1 MADVNIKATLSVD
14 SGNSAKSINDL
25 KAELLNTKKNLDS
38 AKIGSD
44 EFKKAQGDLAKQ
56 QKELVD
62 ATKSVNEASGGLSG
76 TFGKLKD
83 SLGGMV
89 PGFNAATQG
98 ANGLLLKMWQ
108 IVANPVGAIIAAI
121 VISVKFLYEAFQSS
135 VAGGKELKAVFGAVS
150 AVGEQVKDAIF
161 GLGRAFINLVAAA
174 GKFIALD
181 FKGAAASIK
190 EANREASNSTKQLG
204 EAVDGTT
211 AKIIYS
217 LEKRQQANDKARKQ
231 QAVVQAETNKLLVQS
246 RETLTDENASY
257 DAKIKALNEVT
268 KAEQASS
275 AEKVRIAAEDL
286 KIGQARAKALGGE
299 AEKKMK
305 QELRDLTIA
314 LTEAETE
321 NAQTGIKLNKQRRM
335 LNSQQNADAKA
346 AQAEQDAQAKE
357 AETKKKEQDDAY
369 FKGVVEQRKAKDN
382 EILTLDGIASD
393 LEKQDAL
400 DKEAERQADVDKQ
413 VEQGKTLET
422 QVKVREELD
431 KVSSENKKKRQQELT
446 SLEDNAIKLF
456 GKNSAVG
463 KGIALKNAV
472 INTKEGITSALA
484 AKSTL
489 PSPFDVIAKI
499 ANVAV
504 VAKTGYDA
512 VKGILA
518 VNVPGGGGGTAPS
531 APSSPEIPSAP
542 VSPQAS
548 STNLNSSTIQG
559 IGNAATSGT
568 ARAYVLDSDI
578 KDTDERNARINRA
591 ARII

>member
-1 MADVNIKATLSVD
+1 MADVNIKATLSVE

-25 KAELLNTKKNLDS
+25 KSELLTTKKNLDS

-44 EFKKAQGDLAKQ
+44 EFKKAQVDLAKQ
-56 QKELVD
+56 QKELVN
-62 ATKSVNEASGGLSG
+62 ATKSVNEASSGLTG

-83 SLGGMV
+83 GLGGMV
-89 PGFNAATQG
+89 PGFSAASKG
-98 ANGLLLKMWQ
+98 ANGLILKMWE

-161 GLGRAFINLVAAA
+161 GLARAFINVVAAA

-181 FKGAAASIK
+181 FKGAAASMK

-204 EAVDGTT
+204 DAVDGTT

-217 LEKRQQANDKARKQ
+217 LEKRQQANDKARKL
-231 QAVVQAETNKLLVQS
+231 QAVTQSETNKLLVQS
-246 RETLTDENASY
+246 RETLTDETASY
-257 DAKIKALNEVT
+257 AEKTKALNEVT
-268 KAEQASS
+268 KAERASS

-286 KIGQARAKALGGE
+286 KIAQARAKAMGGE

-305 QELRDLTIA
+305 QELRELTIS
-314 LTEAETE
+314 LNEAETE
-321 NAQTGIKLNKQRRM
+321 NAQTGVKLNKQRKM
-335 LNSQQNADAKA
+335 LNAQQNADSKA
-346 AQAEQDAQAKE
+346 AQSERDAQAKE
-357 AETKKKEQDDAY
+357 AEAKKKEQDDAY
-369 FKGVVEQRKAKDN
+369 FKGIVDKRKTEDAELAAMDAAGK
-382 EILTLDGIASD
+382 A
-393 LEKQDAL
+393 LETQDAT
-400 DKEAERQADVDKQ
+400 DKETARQADVDKQ

-422 QVKVREELD
+422 QVQARDQLD
-431 KVSSENKKKRQQELT
+431 KVASENKKKRQNELAT
-446 SLEDNAIKLF
+446 LEDNAIKLF

-463 KGIALKNAV
+463 KGIALKNAI
-472 INTKEGITSALA
+472 INTKEGITTALA

-489 PSPFDVIAKI
+489 PSPLDVIAKI

-518 VNVPGGGGGTAPS
+518 VNVPGGGGGS
-531 APSSPEIPSAP
+531 APATPTASAP
-542 VSPQAS
+542 VAPTQAATNLTAS
-548 STNLNSSTIQG
+548 SIQG
-559 IGNAATSGT
+559 IGNAATGGT
-568 ARAYVLDSDI
+568 SRAYVLDSDI
-578 KDTDERNARINRA
+578 KDNEERNARINRA